1 MKDPIRTTIPS
12 PLGTLTLTSAGGFL
26 TGMTMEG
33 QKHVPAP
40 VPAGPVPS
48 VTLGD
53 VEDDAWFAEV
63 KDQLS
68 AYFAGTLTEFD
79 IPVKLT
85 GSDFQRRVWRCLQ
98 DVPYGETISYGQL
111 ARRVGNP
118 NASRAV
124 GLANGRNPVAVIVP
138 CHRVIG
144 ADGRLTGYAG
154 GLDRKTWLLDHEAAV
169 VTAAETISVVR
180 A

>member
-1 MKDPIRTTIPS
+1 MTLAWLPS
-12 PLGTLTLTSAGGFL
+12 S
-26 TGMTMEG
+26 
-33 QKHVPAP
+33 
-40 VPAGPVPS
+40 
-48 VTLGD
+48 
-53 VEDDAWFAEV
+53 
-63 KDQLS
+63 DQLG

-98 DVPYGETISYGQL
+98 DIPYGETISYGQL
-111 ARRVGNP
+111 ARQVGNP

-154 GLDRKTWLLDHEAAV
+154 GLDRKTWLLHHEAAV
-169 VTAAETISVVR
+169 VAAANRMSVVG